1 MEQYVELLV
10 DALSLFYQN
19 DAEALFSD
27 RLVHEQAMVGCIAR
41 YAWCLRRSDPRFSS
55 LLPDVDVEY
64 DKMDMASL
72 KTLIERELVYETDNG
87 YIIYDRFMGEWL
99 REQGF

>member
-1 MEQYVELLV
+1 MKEEAWSKDFDQASFIYLPHFFHSRVWHI
-10 DALSLFYQN
+10 LSGSF
-19 DAEALFSD
+19 
-27 RLVHEQAMVGCIAR
+27 IAKHKLK
-41 YAWCLRRSDPRFSS
+41 AASS
-55 LLPDVDVEY
+55 V
-64 DKMDMASL
+64 KSSL